1 MEPTTTAASGFAL
14 SKGLSAMAGLF
25 GALSVSFFWRPKAF
39 HEHGKLVAGAL
50 IGGIGVGAAVALG
63 GIIIKY
69 FGMDAQS
76 ADVALGVGYLV
87 GVMSVGVIGLLANF
101 FKARENKDIL
111 EVAQEVRAAPQPKP
125 AAKKA
130 PAKKARAVK

>member
-1 MEPTTTAASGFAL
+1 MEPTAAGGFAL
-14 SKGLSAMAGLF
+14 TKGLSAMAGLF

-69 FGMDAQS
+69 FGLDAQS

-87 GVMSVGVIGLLANF
+87 GVLSVGVIGLLANF

-111 EVAQEVRAAPQPKP
+111 EVAQEVRAIQQPKP
-125 AAKKA
+125 KAAAKKA
-130 PAKKARAVK
+130 PVKRPRARK